1 MKIHG
6 ILLAAGFS
14 RRFQGNKLLYL
25 LEGKALYLYLTER
38 LTELLEEGILDS
50 LVMVTQYDEIFR
62 EMEKRK
68 IEVVKNE
75 NSIQGISSSLKLGL
89 CKAQE
94 FEEKEGENYYIFF
107 VADQPYLKKQT
118 IEKFLQDFIQS
129 GKTIGCV
136 KAGEE
141 TGNPVIFHEKY
152 KEELECL
159 QGDKGGKSVLRRY
172 EKEVFYFEVEDK
184 KELQD
189 IDERG
194 ELS

>member
-141 TGNPVIFHEKY
+141 KGNPVIFHEKY